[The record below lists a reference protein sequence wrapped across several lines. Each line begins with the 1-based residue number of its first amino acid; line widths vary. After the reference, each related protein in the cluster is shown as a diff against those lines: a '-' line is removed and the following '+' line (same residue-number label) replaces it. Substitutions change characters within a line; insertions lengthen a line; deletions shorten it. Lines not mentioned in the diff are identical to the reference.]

1 VSDLGTHDRHARS
14 TFISD
19 RQKVIA
25 LHTISSYI
33 YIYIYVIVILF
44 IANLLFTSF
53 L

>member
-33 YIYIYVIVILF
+33 YILVILF
-44 IANLLFTSF
+44 IANLLFTLF